1 MVKTLAAPA
10 KYYQG
15 PDILK
20 DLYTYINHLGK
31 NFAVLT
37 DEIVLGITK
46 DNLEQSFKGIEA
58 GYDVIIFG
66 GESTQAEADRI
77 IDEVTKAGCDAIIGL
92 GGGKVTDTAKL
103 VAD

>member
-31 NFAVLT
+31 N
-37 DEIVLGITK
+37 
-46 DNLEQSFKGIEA
+46 
-58 GYDVIIFG
+58 
-66 GESTQAEADRI
+66 
-77 IDEVTKAGCDAIIGL
+77 
-92 GGGKVTDTAKL
+92 
-103 VAD
+103 